1 MQNCNNWRL
10 LLLNSKLKSQRDP
23 LGKGIKKRLLRSGS
37 PSPVLNAPPIFCDR
51 QSRSVG
57 DRWVDHKPASK
68 VQTQTVMQ
76 PHVPHGITLCAANEK
91 ALAKCEKYMLT
102 HQELASIGETEIKLI
117 KGDVYK
123 TRNGGQSVQF
133 TDIET
138 KKQSPTGRKWS
149 SSTVAPAQPDRTE
162 SEWIDTEIRCS
173 VAMEMRAGS
182 QLEPGYLHHA
192 QPKCKKPWTDGLNN
206 ERTFSF
212 VLVISPKLPQK
223 QSSEPSCRTPAL
235 MKIADFSDPLYNGL
249 HRRSPHG
256 SKDIYDLRNFYT
268 LLPFRI

>member
-1 MQNCNNWRL
+1 MLVSWFFFQPD
-10 LLLNSKLKSQRDP
+10 Q
-23 LGKGIKKRLLRSGS
+23 
-37 PSPVLNAPPIFCDR
+37 NAPPIR
-51 QSRSVG
+51 LRHRRSRSAG

-138 KKQSPTGRKWS
+138 LKNNH
-149 SSTVAPAQPDRTE
+149 
-162 SEWIDTEIRCS
+162 
-173 VAMEMRAGS
+173 
-182 QLEPGYLHHA
+182 QLVE
-192 QPKCKKPWTDGLNN
+192 N
-206 ERTFSF
+206 EA
-212 VLVISPKLPQK
+212 LPQ
-223 QSSEPSCRTPAL
+223 
-235 MKIADFSDPLYNGL
+235 
-249 HRRSPHG
+249 
-256 SKDIYDLRNFYT
+256 
-268 LLPFRI
+268 